1 MPRKI
6 KQQKPEIEI
15 VNFYG
20 SSLRY
25 LEHGWPTELC
35 RWHAHQECEI
45 HLILET
51 SGRMFIGDHIGPFA
65 AGQLF
70 MTGPLLPHNWVTD
83 EAAYQPVKVRDM
95 LIQFEHSRLLQAG
108 SFLPELSNFAALF
121 EQSERGI
128 LFEGFDPNEARS
140 RLASIRDTSGVETL
154 LNFVALLERLDAWKG
169 KVPLST
175 LTKSHGVCMGTHA
188 EMANV
193 IEYII
198 SNYTKR
204 LSVEQLAARFD
215 MTQKNLSQSF
225 RRHTGS
231 LIVDFINRI
240 RIEQACRMLAASDQQ
255 INAIA
260 TAVGFTSLANF
271 NRTFRIVT
279 GMSPRDHRRQ
289 LKEKVAKEAGA

>member
-1 MPRKI
+1 MPRKV
-6 KQQKPEIEI
+6 KQQTPEIEI

-45 HLILET
+45 HLVLET
-51 SGRMFIGDHIGPFA
+51 SGRMFIGDHIGPFS

-70 MTGPLLPHNWVTD
+70 MTGPMVPHNWVTD
-83 EAAYQPVKVRDM
+83 EASYRPVKLRDM
-95 LIQFEHSRLLQAG
+95 LIQFEHSRLLEAS
-108 SFLPELSNFAALF
+108 SFLPELNSFSSLFAL
-121 EQSERGI
+121 SERGI
-128 LFEGFDPNEARS
+128 FFEGFDPSEAKS
-140 RLASIRDTSGVETL
+140 RLASIRDSSGVETL
-154 LNFVALLERLDAWKG
+154 LSFVALLERLNGWKS
-169 KVPLST
+169 KLPLSN
-175 LTKSHGVCMGTHA
+175 LAKSHGVCMGTHE

-204 LSVEQLAARFD
+204 LSVEELATRFD
-215 MTQKNLSQSF
+215 MSQKNLSQSF

-240 RIEQACRMLAASDQQ
+240 RIAQACKMLAESDKQVKT
-255 INAIA
+255 IA
-260 TAVGFTSLANF
+260 ADVGFTSLANF

-279 GMSPRDHRRQ
+279 GMSPRDHRR
-289 LKEKVAKEAGA
+289 LHREKVAKEAEA